1 MTTIDKLNGIL
12 QLITEIKGEDEALG
26 TILLNNFGNVI
37 NGIDAAQNGKDLQIN
52 DQIQI
57 ISSILGFN
65 LEEIVKNIIEKD
77 YGMDQN
83 GDLVNSEEADK
94 ESIDFI
100 LGNINNTKI
109 DDYEQFLEDNNVKE
123 NMEFLKGEL

>member
-1 MTTIDKLNGIL
+1 METIDKLNGIFN
-12 QLITEIKGEDEALG
+12 LITEIKGEDEVLG
-26 TILLNNFGNVI
+26 TILLNNFGNII
-37 NGIDAAQNGKDLQIN
+37 NGIDAAQNNKDLEISQQIEM
-52 DQIQI
+52 
-57 ISSILGFN
+57 ISALLGLD
-65 LEEIVKNIIEKD
+65 LEAIVKHIIETD

-83 GDLVNSEEADK
+83 GDLVNAEEADK